1 MSGVS
6 RNYVAGNGAIQR
18 FEYGEHDETVVTQRL
33 PQSALLLLDSIDRYT
48 YDSTAERYIRNPVTN
63 PNNIYISNQKLNGL
77 GEIRRVTATDLNFPW
92 VTPNVNIRNNLFY
105 LRIADDV
112 DGTNAA
118 DYYLKIDEGWYT
130 PAELATALQ
139 TNANTVGWT
148 NIAGVTQTFGTT
160 WIFTNDPITSAFIV
174 TAPITPQDYFFAYVS
189 TASQIVQKNGGGNR
203 QLNTMMNFFPITN
216 STTYVGNYLGSDFG
230 GIPTMAYTQ
239 YVDFVSN
246 SLTNFQRLKDTLT
259 QFNYTNIVYRLYL
272 NNELAMQQTP
282 TSFFGSRPSVIY
294 RQINNPKAMLWN
306 KNQMVSAIDM
316 KLYDDTGNLLYIP
329 PNNWSSADY
338 LFTFQMSES

>member
-18 FEYGEHDETVVTQRL
+18 FEYGEQDETVVTQRP
-33 PQSALLLLDSIDRYT
+33 PQSAVLLLDSLDRYI
-48 YDSTAERYIRNPVTN
+48 YDGRQERYIRTPPSN

-77 GEIRRVTATDLNFPW
+77 GEIKRVTATDINFPW

-112 DGTNAA
+112 DGLNAA
-118 DYYLKIDEGWYT
+118 DYYLEIDEGWYT
-130 PAELATALQ
+130 PAELSNAIE
-139 TNANTVGWT
+139 NKANTVGWT
-148 NIAGVTQTFGTT
+148 NIVGVTQILGTD
-160 WIFTNDPITSAFIV
+160 WVFTNDPITSAFIV
-174 TAPITPQDYFFAYVS
+174 TAPTGPPDYFFGYVS
-189 TASQIVQKNGGGNR
+189 TSSPIVQQNGGGNR
-203 QLNTMMNFFPITN
+203 QLNTMMNFFPGIAEN
-216 STTYVGNYLGSDFG
+216 FVGQYLAGDVG

-272 NNELAMQQTP
+272 NNELGMPQTP

-294 RQINNPKAMLWN
+294 RQINNPKPMLWN
-306 KNQMVSAIDM
+306 KNQMLSAIDM

-329 PNNWSSADY
+329 SINWSSADY
-338 LFTFQMSES
+338 LMGLQMSES